1 MYNLF
6 YFILRLNHPVCSLC
20 EQEEYLPWLFGSG
33 HDSDIVVLLVM
44 LELVVKSDG
53 EV

>member
-6 YFILRLNHPVCSLC
+6 YLIMRLKHPVCSSC

-33 HDSDIVVLLVM
+33 HDSDIVI